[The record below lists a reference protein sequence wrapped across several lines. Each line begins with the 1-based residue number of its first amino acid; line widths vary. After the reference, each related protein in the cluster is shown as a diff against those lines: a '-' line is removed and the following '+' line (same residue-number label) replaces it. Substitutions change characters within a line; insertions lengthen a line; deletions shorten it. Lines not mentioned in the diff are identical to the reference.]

1 MSTFNNVTGLL
12 PKGARNDG
20 AGSTAGGGPG
30 GAASQPGRRPPRPN
44 NLVTSPGLRRAAGR
58 LLTAVGVVWAAATF
72 TFLIQALLPGDRATL
87 LLNQLAGQV
96 QQRTAAELA
105 PINAKYGFDDPLI
118 VQYFRFLADL
128 ATGNLGVSYQLHKPV
143 TEVIGD
149 QVGPTI
155 GLTFASLLV
164 AWLISAVVI
173 VGTARRSRA
182 VSSVASGL
190 EAVAAGLPQYW
201 LGVILLVVFALN
213 LGWFPVVGGSGLA
226 GLVLPALTLGIPLA
240 GFLGQVTRTEF
251 EKGMDQPFAL
261 SARMRGM
268 GDTGVRLRHVLRHSV
283 LPGVTLSGW
292 ALGSLFSGAV
302 IAESIFSR
310 PGLGKVLVTAVNSRD
325 LPVVCGIVILIAAI
339 YVLAN
344 LLVDIAYTLIDPRL
358 KNS

>member
-1 MSTFNNVTGLL
+1 MSTLKHNTGLL
-12 PKGARNDG
+12 LQDPAHDGGAS
-20 AGSTAGGGPG
+20 AAGGGTG
-30 GAASQPGRRPPRPN
+30 GAANHPGRRRPRPN
-44 NLVTSPGLRRAAGR
+44 NLLTSPGLRRAGGR

-118 VQYFRFLADL
+118 VQYFRFLGDL

-149 QVGPTI
+149 QVAPTI

-173 VGTARRSRA
+173 VGTARRSRM

-213 LGWFPVVGGSGLA
+213 LGWFPVVGGTGLD

>member
-1 MSTFNNVTGLL
+1 MSVLETRGLSR
-12 PKGARNDG
+12 G
-20 AGSTAGGGPG
+20 
-30 GAASQPGRRPPRPN
+30 
-44 NLVTSPGLRRAAGR
+44 AGR
-58 LLTAVGVVWAAATF
+58 LLTAVGVLWAAATF
-72 TFLIQALLPGDRATL
+72 TFLIQALLPGDRATA
-87 LLNQLAGQV
+87 LLNQLTGQV
-96 QQRTAAELA
+96 QARTPAELA
-105 PINAKYGFDDPLI
+105 PINKMYGFDDPLV
-118 VQYFRFLADL
+118 VQYLNFLRDL
-128 ATGNLGVSYQLHKPV
+128 MAGNLGVSYQLHKPV
-143 TEVIGD
+143 AEVIGT

-155 GLTFASLLV
+155 VLTFASLIV
-164 AWLISAVVI
+164 AWIIAAVVI
-173 VGTARRSRA
+173 VGTARRNRI

-201 LGVILLVVFALN
+201 LGVILLVVLALN
-213 LGWFPVVGGSGLA
+213 LGLFPVVGGSGLD
-226 GLVLPALTLGIPLA
+226 GLILPALTLGIPLA

-251 EKGMDQPFAL
+251 EKAMVQPFAL

-302 IAESIFSR
+302 IAESIFTR
-310 PGLGKVLVTAVNSRD
+310 PGLGKVLVAAVNSRD
-325 LPVVCGIVILIAAI
+325 LPVVCGIVILVAAI

>member
-1 MSTFNNVTGLL
+1 MSILDTGTDTETRGTAAAQTT
-12 PKGARNDG
+12 PAGTPRRRAPARRRPRSL
-20 AGSTAGGGPG
+20 AGPG
-30 GAASQPGRRPPRPN
+30 R
-44 NLVTSPGLRRAAGR
+44 VLRR
-58 LLTAVGVVWAAATF
+58 LLGAVGVLWAAATF

-87 LLNQLAGQV
+87 LLNQLTGQI
-96 QQRTAAELA
+96 QERTPEELA
-105 PINAKYGFDDPLI
+105 PINAKYGFDDPL
-118 VQYFRFLADL
+118 VLQYLNFLKGL
-128 ATGNLGVSYQLHKPV
+128 LTGDLGVSYQLHKPV
-143 TEVIGD
+143 TEVILD

-155 GLTFASLLV
+155 VLTFASLVV
-164 AWLISAVVI
+164 AWVLALVMI
-173 VGTARRSRA
+173 VGTARRGR
-182 VSSVASGL
+182 VLSSVASGL

-201 LGVILLVVFALN
+201 LGVILLVVLALN
-213 LGWFPVVGGSGLA
+213 LGLFPVVGGTGLIGLA
-226 GLVLPALTLGIPLA
+226 LPALTLGIPLA

-251 EKGMDQPFAL
+251 EKSLDQPFVL

-268 GDTGVRLRHVLRHSV
+268 GDTGVRLRHALRHSV

-302 IAESIFSR
+302 IAENIFTR

-325 LPVVCGIVILIAAI
+325 LPVVCGIVILIAGI